1 MYVINDRV
9 FNFQFIVLKRFDIS
23 VETNTTNSLF
33 IFLIFSYMKTFY
45 SIFNYYV
52 FDVWLLL
59 NFVLFNYNEY
69 GYNVLMCRVWKH
81 VIDYHILY
89 VDHWPMFLL
98 HVLYR
103 L

>member
-1 MYVINDRV
+1 
-9 FNFQFIVLKRFDIS
+9 
-23 VETNTTNSLF
+23 
-33 IFLIFSYMKTFY
+33 MKTVY

-103 L
+103 LQSHGDDFNLKFSENFSKSFGILFGCHVHNIKIC